1 MELMD
6 RPTEIISG
14 DSYAFDV
21 VSEDY
26 PASDGWTLKVT
37 YSSATVLKRITAPA
51 AANGTDYTVTLSV
64 ADTAAMTAGVYSVV
78 ESVEK
83 PDTGTVTSRHTLSAY
98 QVTVKANIA
107 GASVA
112 ADTRTH
118 AKKMLDLIQTAM
130 EASAG
135 REYVA
140 ISVDGQQTQLRP
152 WVEMR
157 KEEAY
162 WQTKVDAEEAKGRAA
177 LGLATGRNYHIRFQ

>member
-1 MELMD
+1 MD

-14 DSYAFDV
+14 DSYVFDV
-21 VSEDY
+21 TSNDY
-26 PASDGWTLKVT
+26 PASDSWVLKIT
-37 YSSATVLKRITAPA
+37 YSSATVLKRITAA
-51 AANGTDYTVTLSV
+51 TATNGTDYTVTISTT
-64 ADTAAMTAGVYSVV
+64 DSAALTAGVYSVV
-78 ESVEK
+78 EAVEK
-83 PDTGTVTSRHTLSAY
+83 SGERHTINEY
-98 QVTVKANIA
+98 QVTVRANLA

-140 ISVDGQQTQLRP
+140 ISVDGQQTQLRT
-152 WVEMR
+152 WIEMR

-162 WQTKVDAEEAKGRAA
+162 WQGKVDAEEAKGRAA
-177 LGLATGRNYHIRFQ
+177 LGLATGRNYHIRFS

>member
-1 MELMD
+1 MD

-14 DSYAFDV
+14 DFYEFDV
-21 VSEDY
+21 VSADY
-26 PASDGWTLKVT
+26 PASDGWTLRVT
-37 YSSATVLKRITAPA
+37 YSSPTVLKRVTAA
-51 AANGTDYTVTLSV
+51 TADNGTDYTVTISV
-64 ADTAAMTAGVYSVV
+64 TDSTAMTAGVYSVV
-78 ESVEK
+78 EVVEK
-83 PDTGTVTSRHTLSAY
+83 PASGTVTERHTINAY

-107 GASVA
+107 AASA
-112 ADTRTH
+112 ATDTRSH

-162 WQTKVDAEEAKGRAA
+162 WQSKVDAEEAKGRAA
-177 LGLATGRNYHIRFQ
+177 LGLATGRNYHIRFT